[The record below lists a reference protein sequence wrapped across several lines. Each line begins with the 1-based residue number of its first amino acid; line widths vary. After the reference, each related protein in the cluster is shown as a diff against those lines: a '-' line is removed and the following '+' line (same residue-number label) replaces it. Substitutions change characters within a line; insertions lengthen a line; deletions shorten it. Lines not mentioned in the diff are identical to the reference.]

1 MTTVVQ
7 DRVTTRE
14 NVVFGT
20 GGGRELK
27 CDIYDPPAAV
37 KNGIGVLLLHGGG
50 WSSGDRTQ
58 LKGYGVLLGRRGYTC
73 VASEYRLT
81 GEALW
86 PAQIEDV
93 KCAIRW
99 VRANAKRL
107 GIDPERLVVSGNSAG
122 GHLSLM
128 AGAASAPEFEGTG
141 GNPDF
146 GSSCA
151 AVISFYPPTGLDA
164 RAWGGMPALFGKG
177 APAEVMKGASP
188 LTYAGAGFPPTLIIH
203 GNKDEVV
210 PEREATN
217 MYEALNR
224 AGVPVE
230 LHMFAGQPHGFD
242 ADPKLGRQCA
252 EIMLSFMDRF
262 VLNR

>member
-1 MTTVVQ
+1 MTAVVQ

-20 GGGRELK
+20 GGGRELR
-27 CDIYDPPAAV
+27 CDIYEPPPAV
-37 KNGIGVLLLHGGG
+37 KNGIGILLLHGGG

-73 VASEYRLT
+73 IASEYRLT

-93 KCAIRW
+93 KCAVRYI
-99 VRANAKRL
+99 RANAKDL
-107 GIDPERLVVSGNSAG
+107 GIDPDRLVVSGNSAG

-128 AGAASAPEFEGTG
+128 AGATGPADFEGNG
-141 GNPDF
+141 GNTGV
-146 GSSCA
+146 GSSVA

-164 RAWGGMPALFGKG
+164 RNWGGMPTLFGKG
-177 APAEVMKGASP
+177 ATAETMKVASP
-188 LTYAGAGFPPTLIIH
+188 LTYAKPGYPPTLIIH

-210 PEREATN
+210 PEAEATN
-217 MYEALNR
+217 MYNALNA

-252 EIMLSFMDRF
+252 EIMLSFLDRF
-262 VLNR
+262 ILNQ